1 MRREARKV
9 ERRVKNDDSMT
20 FWEHLDVLRSAIVRI
35 IAVAVV
41 CGIVAFM
48 FKDELFA
55 IVLAPKDQG
64 FVTYRLLFSLSSV
77 SYTHL
82 RAHET

>member
-1 MRREARKV
+1 M
-9 ERRVKNDDSMT
+9 KNDDSMT

-64 FVTYRLLFSLSSV
+64 LSLI
-77 SYTHL
+77 HI
-82 RAHET
+82 

>member
-1 MRREARKV
+1 M
-9 ERRVKNDDSMT
+9 KNDDSMT

-55 IVLAPKDQG
+55 IVLAP
-64 FVTYRLLFSLSSV
+64 
-77 SYTHL
+77 
-82 RAHET
+82 